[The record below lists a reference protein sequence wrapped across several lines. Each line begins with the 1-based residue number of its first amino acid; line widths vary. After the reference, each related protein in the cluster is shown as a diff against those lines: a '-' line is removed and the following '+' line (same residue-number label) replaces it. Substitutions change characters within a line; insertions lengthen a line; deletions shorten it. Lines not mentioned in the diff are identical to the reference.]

1 MWEFTEE
8 VVLVQITFAKL
19 RFPPKLLYLPKNT
32 ACEKSILHST
42 ISLTRW
48 WKYLM
53 LIQTRIQQKL
63 QEIPESSSIV
73 LGLEEHQNYNLTGS
87 RQQFGEKKQSSYTKE
102 KVKNMGCCNQ
112 INYTTKNVAYKKY
125 VQTKTMDSETEY
137 RCRRA
142 TAKREIRK
150 DIANPGSNLYNT

>member
-1 MWEFTEE
+1 
-8 VVLVQITFAKL
+8 
-19 RFPPKLLYLPKNT
+19 
-32 ACEKSILHST
+32 
-42 ISLTRW
+42 
-48 WKYLM
+48 M